1 MYSDH
6 YYALM
11 QTLTTTDY
19 QVLSE
24 PLLDAYSSPRICFA
38 GEATSR
44 YHPSTTTGMFL
55 QYYIMLNTK
64 CLSFFDR
71 CMTGFNSLIIA

>member
-6 YYALM
+6 CYALM

-55 QYYIMLNTK
+55 QYYIILNTK
-64 CLSFFDR
+64 CVNLCNCCITDV
-71 CMTGFNSLIIA
+71 